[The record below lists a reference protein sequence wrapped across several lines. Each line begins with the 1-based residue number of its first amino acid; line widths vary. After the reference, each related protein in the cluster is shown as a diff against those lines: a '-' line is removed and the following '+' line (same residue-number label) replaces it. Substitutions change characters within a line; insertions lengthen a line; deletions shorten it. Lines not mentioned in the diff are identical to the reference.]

1 MYDCHAGR
9 CGKIE
14 DWKCERRCADIE
26 SPGKNVIIM
35 SGGYLLVMSSVYQV
49 FLNGC
54 KVEFTPPRMARI
66 SGLKSAPKFQKNFF
80 AYLSIFLYF

>member
-49 FLNGC
+49 FLDTVPNNSYR
-54 KVEFTPPRMARI
+54 F
-66 SGLKSAPKFQKNFF
+66 
-80 AYLSIFLYF
+80 

>member
-35 SGGYLLVMSSVYQV
+35 SGGYLLVMSSVYHFFLEV
-49 FLNGC
+49 FI
-54 KVEFTPPRMARI
+54 KAVE
-66 SGLKSAPKFQKNFF
+66 GLGT
-80 AYLSIFLYF
+80 I

>member
-35 SGGYLLVMSSVYQV
+35 SGGYLLVMSSVYPFFLEV
-49 FLNGC
+49 FI
-54 KVEFTPPRMARI
+54 KTVK
-66 SGLKSAPKFQKNFF
+66 GLGT
-80 AYLSIFLYF
+80 I

>member
-49 FLNGC
+49 FLDDC
-54 KVEFTPPRMARI
+54 KVHRVGWTWSERI
-66 SGLKSAPKFQKNFF
+66 TTKF
-80 AYLSIFLYF
+80 

>member
-35 SGGYLLVMSSVYQV
+35 SGGYLLVMSSVYHFFLEV
-49 FLNGC
+49 F
-54 KVEFTPPRMARI
+54 I
-66 SGLKSAPKFQKNFF
+66 
-80 AYLSIFLYF
+80 